1 MIRMKGWMM
10 RKGIRFSVVLLAA
23 LVFPAQ
29 CSYFR
34 EKPSTETE
42 MVQTSGTPVVEFVET
57 SHDMGQV
64 AAGGEYS
71 HEFVVRNKGTGILQ
85 IKKVLPGCGST
96 AFWDKTISPGKEGR
110 IKIHVIASQC
120 SDYYK
125 RSIVVTT
132 NDPKTPYRIL
142 YLTGHR

>member
-1 MIRMKGWMM
+1 LLLLVA
-10 RKGIRFSVVLLAA
+10 VVFLL
-23 LVFPAQ
+23 Q
-29 CSYFR
+29 CSTFG
-34 EKPSTETE
+34 EKEPAETE
-42 MVQTSGTPVVEFVET
+42 PFQAGGTPVVEFAET

-64 AAGGEYS
+64 AAGGEYR
-71 HEFVVRNKGTGILQ
+71 HEFVVRNKGTGNLQ

-96 AFWDKTISPGKEGR
+96 AFWDKTIPPGKEGR
-110 IKIHVIASQC
+110 IKVTVTASDC

-132 NDPKTPYRIL
+132 NDPKTPYQIL

>member
-1 MIRMKGWMM
+1 MG
-10 RKGIRFSVVLLAA
+10 SPLLLLAA
-23 LVFPAQ
+23 TIFLVQ

-34 EKPSTETE
+34 EKPSTEVE
-42 MVQTSGTPVVEFVET
+42 PVQTGGTPVVEFTET

-71 HEFVVRNKGTGILQ
+71 HEFVVRNRGTGILQ

-96 AFWDKTISPGKEGR
+96 AFWDKTIAPGKEGR
-110 IKIHVIASQC
+110 IKVNVVASSC
-120 SDYYK
+120 SDFYK

-132 NDPKTPYRIL
+132 NDPKTPYQIL

>member
-1 MIRMKGWMM
+1 M
-10 RKGIRFSVVLLAA
+10 RNRIGFPMLLLVAA
-23 LVFPAQ
+23 VFLAQ

-34 EKPSTETE
+34 EKPSTEPE
-42 MVQTSGTPVVEFVET
+42 LVQTSGTPVVEFAET

-64 AAGGEYS
+64 AAGGEYT
-71 HEFVVRNKGTGILQ
+71 HEFAVRNKGTGILQ

-96 AFWDKTISPGKEGR
+96 AFWDKTISLGKEGK
-110 IKIHVIASQC
+110 IKVTVVASNC
-120 SDYYK
+120 SDYYT

-132 NDPKTPYRIL
+132 NDPKAPYQIL